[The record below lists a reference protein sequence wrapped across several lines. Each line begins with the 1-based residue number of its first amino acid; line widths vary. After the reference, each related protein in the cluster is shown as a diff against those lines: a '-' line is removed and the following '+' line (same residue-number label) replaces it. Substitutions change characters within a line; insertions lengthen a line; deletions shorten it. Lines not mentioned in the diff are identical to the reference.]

1 MFIAAFIKKI
11 LTLDKHTL
19 EESRAIY
26 ATNTIFDLA
35 QSLLGI
41 FIPIYIFN
49 LSKGYLIFSN
59 NEINNGFIWVC
70 SYYALSSL
78 TVIFSI
84 FLFHDLIFQWT
95 LKKTIFFSMI
105 FLIASY
111 AGLSLSEHSLYLI
124 FIAAVFAG
132 IHTTFYW
139 IPYHIFFVKRADDGD
154 AKFGTETGRRDFFT
168 GLSSTLGPLLGALFI
183 ARLGFPILYGFAI
196 ILLLLATLPILIF
209 VKENSHRKHSIR
221 DVYFNFLKNR
231 KYLKTSIA
239 LGGSITS
246 NLIYV
251 VFWSLMMYF
260 GLNSFVD
267 IGLLTTLSGI
277 VALAFLLFVGN
288 KIDKKRR
295 LGVHIFGVVGNT
307 ILHLTRPFFSSIGFL
322 YGNGILDKLNSPF
335 YNVPFSASVYE
346 KSLEGS
352 VSDFLIYREL
362 LMNGVRFLVL
372 IMIGSLLFFTNSWTW
387 VFYLGALGSGLTILV
402 NF

>member
-1 MFIAAFIKKI
+1 MFITAFIKKI
-11 LTLDKHTL
+11 LKIDKYTL

-26 ATNTIFDLA
+26 ATNTIFGLA

-41 FIPIYIFN
+41 FVPIYIFN
-49 LSKGYLIFSN
+49 LSKDYLIFSN

-70 SYYALSSL
+70 SYFALSSL
-78 TVIFSI
+78 IVIFSI

-95 LKKTIFFSMI
+95 LKKTIFFSKI

-154 AKFGTETGRRDFFT
+154 SKFGTETGRRDFFT
-168 GLSSTLGPLLGALFI
+168 GLSSTLGPLLGALII
-183 ARLGFPILYGFAI
+183 AQLGFPILYGLAI

-209 VKENSHRKHSIR
+209 VKENRHRRHSFK

-239 LGGSITS
+239 LGGNITS
-246 NLIYV
+246 NIIYI

-277 VALAFLLFVGN
+277 VSLALLLFVG
-288 KIDKKRR
+288 KMIDKKRK
-295 LGVHIFGVVGNT
+295 LGIHTFGVFVNT
-307 ILHLTRPFFSSIGFL
+307 VLHLTRPFFNSICYL
-322 YGNGILDKLNSPF
+322 YANGITDNINAPF
-335 YNVPFSASVYE
+335 YSVPFNSSVYE

-352 VSDFLIYREL
+352 ISDFLIYREL
-362 LMNGVRFLVL
+362 LMHGVRFLVL
-372 IMIGSLLFFTNSWTW
+372 VLVGFLLLFTNSWTW
-387 VFYLGALGSGLTILV
+387 VFYIGALGSGLTILV